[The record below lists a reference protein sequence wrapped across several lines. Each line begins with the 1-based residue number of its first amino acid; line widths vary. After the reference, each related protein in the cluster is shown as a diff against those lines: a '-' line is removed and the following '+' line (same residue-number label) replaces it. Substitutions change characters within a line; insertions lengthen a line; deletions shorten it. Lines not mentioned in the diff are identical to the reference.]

1 MPFAAIWMNLEI
13 TYVTETYSDIENKRM
28 KTNFNIAGRGVNWDY
43 QLTDAPYY
51 T

>member
-1 MPFAAIWMNLEI
+1 MNLEI
-13 TYVTETYSDIENKRM
+13 TYVTETYSDIENKLM
-28 KTNFNIAGRGVNWDY
+28 KTNFNKAGRGVNWDY